1 MTADWWFI
9 FLFIPQYSTKE
20 DKYEE
25 EIRVLTDKL
34 KEVRFRFTI
43 SKLHCSITVSIFQM
57 KALFIHNA
65 EQIQKWFSGVYGLHL
80 LWNPDMDSSL
90 LSHNLPCFLPTMVRI
105 RFLTNQVAV
114 SPVFEPIRSTAV
126 KIRHNTSLSRVV
138 LVNLLWACA
147 LLSSDEH
154 NASHLVPLNSTLL
167 YVIHSYDIGT
177 LKASC

>member
-1 MTADWWFI
+1 MILF
-9 FLFIPQYSTKE
+9 FIPQYSTKE

-34 KEVRFRFTI
+34 KEVRFHFTI
-43 SKLHCSITVSIFQM
+43 FKLHCIFQM

-65 EQIQKWFSGVYGLHL
+65 EQIQKWFSAVYGLHL

-105 RFLTNQVAV
+105 RFLTNKVVV

-126 KIRHNTSLSRVV
+126 KIRHNTSLIHVV

-154 NASHLVPLNSTLL
+154 NASHLVPLNSKLL
-167 YVIHSYDIGT
+167 CAIHSNDIRT